1 MIISQISKDNYQ
13 IKLPSKIINI
23 YDHTEIQ
30 NITKRVIKRI
40 NKHNKLY
47 GLAILEIYQ
56 DINYGTII
64 EIKNIKKIF
73 SSKDELEIKI
83 TIHTDTPF
91 LYKIDYFDITQNNK
105 NNIYY
110 YQNNFYLELNKPIN
124 KRKYLDILEKSEI
137 LYNDTYKV
145 INEEVIYMKVP
156 SVAIVGRPNVGK
168 STIFNKLIGKKVSI
182 IEDTPGVT
190 RDRIYGTVT
199 HNNYKFH
206 LIDTGG
212 IDVSEEDFNDEII
225 IQANIAI
232 EEAEIILFVV
242 DGLEE
247 LNQNDYVIRDILM
260 KSGKRVIVVVNKLD
274 NVKRE
279 ENIYNYYELGFEE
292 VLPVSGEHSLGLSD
306 LLDSITKDFN
316 EIIEEEEPDDRIK
329 FCLIGR
335 PNVGK
340 SSLVNALLN
349 EEKVIVSPIAGTT
362 RDAIDTEFTYNK
374 KKYVAIDTAGIR
386 KSGKIFERIEKYSVL
401 RSMKAIERSDVC
413 LLVINAEEGII
424 EHDKHIASYALEE
437 GKPIVIVV
445 NKWDTVNDKND
456 IAAFTKLVRAEFK
469 FLSYAK
475 VTFVSALT
483 KKRIFTIMPEI
494 DKAYENSHREIKTSV
509 LNEVIR
515 DAVMMKA
522 PPSYKGKRL
531 KISFA
536 QQTGTVPPK
545 FTLFVN
551 SNKLIHFSY
560 ERYLENKLRENFD
573 FEGTPIK
580 LEYKNKND

>member
-1 MIISQISKDNYQ
+1 
-13 IKLPSKIINI
+13 
-23 YDHTEIQ
+23 
-30 NITKRVIKRI
+30 
-40 NKHNKLY
+40 
-47 GLAILEIYQ
+47 
-56 DINYGTII
+56 
-64 EIKNIKKIF
+64 
-73 SSKDELEIKI
+73 
-83 TIHTDTPF
+83 
-91 LYKIDYFDITQNNK
+91 
-105 NNIYY
+105 
-110 YQNNFYLELNKPIN
+110 
-124 KRKYLDILEKSEI
+124 
-137 LYNDTYKV
+137 
-145 INEEVIYMKVP
+145 MKVP

-247 LNQNDYVIRDILM
+247 LNQNDFVIRDILM

-424 EHDKHIASYALEE
+424 EHDKHIAGYALEA
-437 GKPIVIVV
+437 GKAVVIVV
-445 NKWDTVNDKND
+445 NKWDTIESNKDEEMKSWKKMIKDNF
-456 IAAFTKLVRAEFK
+456 AFM
-469 FLSYAK
+469 SYAK
-475 VTFVSALT
+475 VCFLSAKT
-483 KKRIFTIMPEI
+483 RKRISTLMPLVLES
-494 DKAYENSHREIKTSV
+494 YENATKEIKTSV
-509 LNEVIR
+509 INEIVL
-515 DAVMMKA
+515 DAFMETP
-522 PPSYKGKRL
+522 PPSYKGRRL
-531 KISFA
+531 KIYFTHQS
-536 QQTGTVPPK
+536 GSKPPR
-545 FTLFVN
+545 FDIEVN
-551 SNKLIHFSY
+551 SKGLVHFSY
-560 ERYLENKLRENFD
+560 ERYLENKIRSNID
-573 FEGTPIK
+573 FSGTPII
-580 LEYKNKND
+580 LNFKNKGE